1 MASNI
6 FDPESINSVNNQFRQ
21 KRFRFF
27 KSLLDTL
34 PKPVSILDVGG
45 TESYWKRMNF
55 NESED
60 VCVTLLNLTH
70 TSVSLK
76 GFTSI
81 VGNACDLSEF
91 DDDQF
96 DIVFS
101 NSVIEHLFTFKNQ
114 TLMANEVRR
123 VGKNYIIQTPNRYFP
138 IEPHWM
144 VPLFQFIPFRLRVF
158 LTNNFTLG
166 HHPKAKNYEKAVMR
180 VKEVKLLNKNEMKIL
195 FPDGL
200 IYEEKILG
208 LIKSLTSYRFNP

>member
-1 MASNI
+1 
-6 FDPESINSVNNQFRQ
+6 
-21 KRFRFF
+21 
-27 KSLLDTL
+27 
-34 PKPVSILDVGG
+34 
-45 TESYWKRMNF
+45 MNF

-60 VCVTLLNLTH
+60 VRVTLLNLTH

-76 GFTSI
+76 GFTSV
-81 VGNACDLSEF
+81 VGDACDLSEYE
-91 DDDQF
+91 DDQF

-101 NSVIEHLFTFKNQ
+101 NSVIEHLFTFENQ

-166 HHPKAKNYEKAVMR
+166 HYPKTKNYDKALMR
-180 VKEVKLLNKNEMKIL
+180 VKEVKLLTKKEMKML

-208 LIKSLTSYRFNP
+208 LIKSLTSYRFNR